1 MRQPQL
7 CRLGLVEQGD
17 GQRRDADREQGADFA
32 RRRGQRSDQAAPVR
46 RRAFEQISDDAGIFA
61 ADRKPITQRSRNSS
75 QPAAAPT
82 WAWVGS
88 KAVASI
94 AAVIS
99 ATDISSMRRRPGAVA
114 DMAEHDRAERAHEIS
129 DREAA
134 QGRQQRHS
142 PPPKNTRARTV
153 AK

>member
-7 CRLGLVEQGD
+7 CRLASLIEATVSAETPT
-17 GQRRDADREQGADFA
+17 A
-32 RRRGQRSDQAAPVR
+32 SKAP
-46 RRAFEQISDDAGIFA
+46 ISLA
-61 ADRKPITQRSRNSS
+61 ADASEAIRPRRCRGAPSSKYATTPVYSPPTEKPITQRSRNSA

-99 ATDISSMRRRPGAVA
+99 ATDISSIRRRPVRSPIWPNTTAP
-114 DMAEHDRAERAHEIS
+114 S
-129 DREAA
+129 
-134 QGRQQRHS
+134 GRIR
-142 PPPKNTRARTV
+142 
-153 AK
+153 